1 MNKYKTF
8 EELKE
13 ELGNNYDK
21 FMYDMNLELLK
32 QWENSYKEIR
42 KFIADKVEA
51 IDDIEKILGEE
62 ASNEINPHFEV
73 LKQTYEEILNKLE
86 EIKEKHGRR

>member
-1 MNKYKTF
+1 MEYKTF

-13 ELGNNYDK
+13 ELGHNYDK

-32 QWENSYKEIR
+32 QWENSYEEIR
-42 KFIADKVEA
+42 NFITDKVEA
-51 IDDIEKILGEE
+51 IDYIEKMLGKE

-73 LKQTYEEILNKLE
+73 LKQTYKEILNKLE
-86 EIKEKHGRR
+86 EIKEKYGRR